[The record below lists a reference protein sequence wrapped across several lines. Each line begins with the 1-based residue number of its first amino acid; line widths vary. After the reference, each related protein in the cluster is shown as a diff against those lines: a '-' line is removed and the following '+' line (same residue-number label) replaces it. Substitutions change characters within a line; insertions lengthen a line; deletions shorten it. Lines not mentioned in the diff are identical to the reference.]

1 MRKISYVFCLLKRNV
16 KMLSENLKKIRTNQR
31 YSRKQLGQ
39 LAGYSITTIQMIENG
54 INDNPRIKT
63 LISLAKILNVS
74 VDQLIK

>member
-1 MRKISYVFCLLKRNV
+1 
-16 KMLSENLKKIRTNQR
+16 MLSENLKKIRTNQR